1 MTERSRNVQT
11 GKTRQME
18 AAIAALLTCRTI
30 VEAAEQCKVSK
41 RTLLRWMQH
50 EQFKK
55 QYANAKREMLSGAIN
70 RLRSA
75 GFDAGVRLHIA
86 VKDKASPP
94 AVAISAAS
102 RILDLL
108 LKAVEL
114 EDLTERITALE
125 ESGAKGKL

>member
-55 QYANAKREMLSGAIN
+55 QYADAKREMLSGAIN

-75 GFDAGVRLHIA
+75 GFDAGGRLHIA